1 MTDHKPQIAFFDFT
15 GCEGCQ
21 LSVIDALETHISLLD
36 AVEIGEFREA
46 MSEKSGGPYDIA
58 FVEGSCTRLADE
70 ERLRTIRANAQLV
83 IALGACAH
91 LGGVNTLV
99 NRHPSAEVRSYVY
112 GPSGKRHE
120 IYAARPVSAVIPVD
134 GYVPGCPIDR
144 DEFART
150 VTALLQG
157 RRPGLSEQPVC
168 VECKLSEN
176 PCLVLRGEACLG
188 TVARGGCRA
197 ICTTYGLGC
206 AGCRGLL
213 PGVDLNWL
221 ETAQG
226 SYGVSQEAF
235 TAKTRLFLSYQL
247 MENEDGSNGN
257 R

>member
-1 MTDHKPQIAFFDFT
+1 MIDHKPRIAFFDFT

-21 LSVIDALETHISLLD
+21 LSVIDALQTHIGLLD
-36 AVEIGEFREA
+36 AVEIVQFREA
-46 MSEKSGGPYDIA
+46 MSEQGGPYEIA
-58 FVEGSCTRLADE
+58 FVEGSCTRSVDE
-70 ERLRTIRANAQLV
+70 ERLKTIRANAQLV
-83 IALGACAH
+83 IVLGSCAH

-120 IYAARPVSAVIPVD
+120 IYAARPVDAVIPVD

-144 DEFART
+144 QEFART
-150 VTALLQG
+150 VTTLLQG
-157 RRPGLSEQPVC
+157 RRPGLAELPVC

-197 ICTTYGLGC
+197 ICPNYGTGC
-206 AGCRGLL
+206 AACRGLL
-213 PGVDLNWL
+213 PGANLTWL
-221 ETAQG
+221 ETAQR
-226 SYGVSQEAF
+226 SFGVSPEAF
-235 TAKTRLFLSYQL
+235 AAKTRLFLSYQL